1 MYAGARPASL
11 VRYRSCHE
19 PRRGITPCTSL
30 LTGAIDGLRLSV
42 ARLSVARSIHVND
55 LVLAHQLPAIYHPVV
70 PCGFYLSSLRTL
82 GLQELTE

>member
-30 LTGAIDGLRLSV
+30 LTGAIDGL
-42 ARLSVARSIHVND
+42 RLSVARSIHVND